1 MNRDL
6 GFSASVFGFGAGIFF
21 LGYLTFQIPTAVL
34 LARVGARRVIFCVM
48 LVWGLVS
55 ASNAFMRDAH
65 GFYALR
71 FLLGVAEGG
80 FTPSMIYYLTL
91 WFPLSYRGR
100 FTAIFCTAIPMAGI
114 ISGPLSSLLLGM
126 EGIGGLHG
134 WQWLFLVQG
143 LPAVLLAFAVLA
155 FLPDGPAQAKWL
167 NAGRARHHR
176 GASATPARRRS
187 RCCCGRCL
195 IRACCCWVFPPWVRP
210 VPSTASICGC
220 RR

>member
-1 MNRDL
+1 
-6 GFSASVFGFGAGIFF
+6 
-21 LGYLTFQIPTAVL
+21 
-34 LARVGARRVIFCVM
+34 M

-91 WFPLSYRGR
+91 WFPLAYRGR

-167 NAGRARHHR
+167 NAERTRRHRRAPGRRRAAAAGVAAGAVRSAPAAAGSFHPGFGLRPVRHQSVAAADDPRHGLFHPRHRLCRGDSLYRQHGGDGGVGAAQRRARTS
-176 GASATPARRRS
+176 ASGTRR
-187 RCCCGRCL
+187 
-195 IRACCCWVFPPWVRP
+195 
-210 VPSTASICGC
+210 
-220 RR
+220 